1 MSWVVLRKTLR
12 DATLLLVMLT
22 CAVFVLEL
30 GIVRM
35 LIETGKNLDY
45 VRKWLEMPLIR
56 DLLRITL
63 GADLV
68 GDLTPTTMAT
78 FGLAH
83 PLVWVFAWTL
93 LIAMGS
99 GAIAGEVDRGTAD
112 LLLSLPLSR
121 AAVYVS
127 VSAAGVLAALL
138 IGVAPLFGLWL
149 AVQVFPAAGPLD
161 FAHLWP
167 LTPNLIALHIAVA
180 ALALLVSTFVSRR
193 GKAVGIVLAIL
204 LLSDLVNILTQ
215 FWQVLR
221 PIRFLGFL
229 HYYRPLPVVR
239 SAQIPTSDIGIL
251 LGIAAVAWLVGLWHF
266 SRRDIPAA

>member
-1 MSWVVLRKTLR
+1 MNWAVLRKTLR
-12 DATLLLVMLT
+12 DAGLLLVGLIL
-22 CAVFVLEL
+22 AVFVLEL

-35 LIETGKNLDY
+35 LIETGKNLEY
-45 VRKWLEMPLIR
+45 LRTWLELPLIR
-56 DLLRITL
+56 DLLRMVL

-112 LLLSLPLSR
+112 LLLALPVSR

-127 VSAAGVLAALL
+127 VSAAAVLAALL
-138 IGVAPLFGLWL
+138 IGVAPLCGLWL
-149 AVQVFPAAGPLD
+149 AVQVFPASGPLD
-161 FAHLWP
+161 FRHLWP
-167 LTPNLIALHIAVA
+167 LTPNLVALHVAVV
-180 ALALLVSTFVSRR
+180 ALAMLVSSLVSRR
-193 GKAVGIVLAIL
+193 GTAVGVVLAIL

-215 FWQVLR
+215 FWEVLR

-239 SAQIPTSDIGIL
+239 SGQLPLGDITAL
-251 LGIAAVAWLVGLWHF
+251 LAIAAAAWTAGLWYF
-266 SRRDIPAA
+266 QRRDIPAA